1 MAVLTEAQALLSR
14 FKCVHT
20 ASAHGLQDSYARQDL
35 KTAESLLGQLK
46 VKLIQLPALPP
57 VSQPSATAQQELAL
71 ARDAM
76 EHAAMLAVKLQDE
89 AAAER
94 AFVQLKVFYNDTRS
108 ALEPSSREGALI
120 GLNLLR
126 LLVANRIAEFHTE
139 LEVTPTEVQDLP
151 EVASVIQLERWLMAG
166 AYNKARPAVYV
177 LDTSKQPASDL
188 HAALMTQLTLTVREE
203 VASCMERAYKRL
215 KLSDA
220 QRMLMFDSPQA
231 TLDYCKKHEWSCSG
245 DFITFEGAG
254 AAASQSQHKE
264 VPPLELINNTLVY
277 AKELERIV

>member
-14 FKCVHT
+14 FK
-20 ASAHGLQDSYARQDL
+20 DSYARQDL

-166 AYNKARPAVYV
+166 AYNKV

>member
-14 FKCVHT
+14 FK
-20 ASAHGLQDSYARQDL
+20 DSYARQDL

-94 AFVQLKVFYNDTRS
+94 AFVQLKVQ
-108 ALEPSSREGALI
+108 E
-120 GLNLLR
+120 
-126 LLVANRIAEFHTE
+126 
-139 LEVTPTEVQDLP
+139 LP

-166 AYNKARPAVYV
+166 AYNKARPAV
-177 LDTSKQPASDL
+177 
-188 HAALMTQLTLTVREE
+188 
-203 VASCMERAYKRL
+203 
-215 KLSDA
+215 
-220 QRMLMFDSPQA
+220 F
-231 TLDYCKKHEWSCSG
+231 
-245 DFITFEGAG
+245 
-254 AAASQSQHKE
+254 
-264 VPPLELINNTLVY
+264 VPHPS
-277 AKELERIV
+277 

>member
-14 FKCVHT
+14 FK
-20 ASAHGLQDSYARQDL
+20 DSYARQDL

-57 VSQPSATAQQELAL
+57 VSQPSATAEQELAL

-76 EHAAMLAVKLQDE
+76 EHAAMLAVKLQNE

-139 LEVTPTEVQDLP
+139 LEVTPTEV
-151 EVASVIQLERWLMAG
+151 
-166 AYNKARPAVYV
+166 

-203 VASCMERAYKRL
+203 VASCMERAYKKL

-231 TLDYCKKHEWSCSG
+231 TLDYCQKLGAIAAVQHEWRCSG